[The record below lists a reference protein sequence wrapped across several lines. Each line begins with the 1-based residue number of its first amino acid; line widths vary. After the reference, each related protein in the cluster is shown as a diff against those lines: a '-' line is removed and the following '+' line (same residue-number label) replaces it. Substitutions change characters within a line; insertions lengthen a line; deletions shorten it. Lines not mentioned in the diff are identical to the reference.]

1 MVEKDK
7 NGDEYIVFKCP
18 HCQGDEN
25 TQDGILVYLKEI
37 NCAIFRHGVYKDSGK
52 QMPPHAPKE
61 ECDRLAKEDKI
72 IGCGKPYEIVK
83 INGEYKIQKCGYK

>member
-7 NGDEYIVFKCP
+7 NGEEYNIFKCP
-18 HCQGDEN
+18 HCQEDEN
-25 TQDGILVYLKEI
+25 CQDGILVYLKDI
-37 NCAIFRHGVYKDSGK
+37 NCAIFRHGAYKDSGK
-52 QMPPHAPKE
+52 QMPPHAPKN

-83 INGEYKIQKCGYK
+83 IDGEYKIQKCDYK

>member
-18 HCQGDEN
+18 HCQEDESC
-25 TQDGILVYLKEI
+25 QDGILVYLKEI
-37 NCAIFRHGVYKDSGK
+37 NCAIFRHGVFKDSGN
-52 QMPPHAPKE
+52 QMPPHAPKD
-61 ECDRLAKEDKI
+61 ECDKLAKEDKI

-83 INGEYKIQKCGYK
+83 INSEYKIQKCDYK